1 MTSRHDGDADF
12 VEGVGGLPPIHFLNL
27 RILRDVFAG
36 EARADAERD
45 GKSGTPSGGNAAQS
59 GDVEM
64 IVVVVALQD
73 QVDSGK
79 LIEMDSGGA
88 VARRT
93 DPRERAGAMRPDGI
107 AEDVEAFELDQE
119 RGMSD
124 EGGADFSVVDAFGR
138 SGAWRR
144 GNPFAPWCGS
154 AREQPFEHACGAVHA
169 ALRRGVARIEKMLP
183 IEVVGNRPAIK
194 WHLESSCVTSRW
206 RRWLSHLP
214 QALPARL

>member
-27 RILRDVFAG
+27 RILRDGFAG

-124 EGGADFSVVDAFGR
+124 EGGGAGFRICCRRCWRACDASGR
-138 SGAWRR
+138 PNSDRRASGDHVLNATAKENV
-144 GNPFAPWCGS
+144 GMYG
-154 AREQPFEHACGAVHA
+154 FE
-169 ALRRGVARIEKMLP
+169 R
-183 IEVVGNRPAIK
+183 
-194 WHLESSCVTSRW
+194 
-206 RRWLSHLP
+206 
-214 QALPARL
+214 